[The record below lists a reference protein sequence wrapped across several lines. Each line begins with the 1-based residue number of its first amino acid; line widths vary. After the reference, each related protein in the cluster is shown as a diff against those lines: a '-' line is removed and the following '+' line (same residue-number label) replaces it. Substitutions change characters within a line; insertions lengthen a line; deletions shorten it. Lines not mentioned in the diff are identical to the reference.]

1 MGLRHDQGY
10 RMTFDLSQAKI
21 YIRPGPTDMRKQIN
35 GLSVIVES
43 VMGFSPFSGNLFL
56 FCGKT
61 KAVLKVLYW
70 DRNGF
75 VLTQK
80 RLEKDRFPW
89 PKDAAPGQPPPS
101 ILGQV
106 SPPRKAIAHAR
117 KLWRSMGHRGL

>member
-1 MGLRHDQGY
+1 MALRDDQGY

-89 PKDAAPGQPPPS
+89 PKDAAQARE
-101 ILGQV
+101 IDREQV
-106 SPPRKAIAHAR
+106 LLLLRGIDI
-117 KLWRSMGHRGL
+117 WREHRPISYTSVL

>member
-1 MGLRHDQGY
+1 
-10 RMTFDLSQAKI
+10 MTFDLTQVKI

-89 PKDAAPGQPPPS
+89 PKDVAQARE
-101 ILGQV
+101 IDREQV
-106 SPPRKAIAHAR
+106 LLLLRGIDV
-117 KLWRSMGHRGL
+117 WREHRPISYTSVL